1 MSRCFFYNRPSDKGS
16 TQACCFSTLTHFVC
30 IWMSVYATASVCL
43 SEGNLREWVPEIL
56 CGLWALHWIEDDW
69 ILYEHAVFFEVNF
82 TNLKTHEASTSQGTE
97 TFWYSQHKIEQA
109 VRSVESSDLECVS
122 LRRRWNAAKDGI
134 LMATSAHIEPSEAFS
149 LKFSLMGVKVG
160 IFWPWGGVVFYL
172 LLEKMISHKI
182 ILCSEM
188 TFLVL

>member
-1 MSRCFFYNRPSDKGS
+1 MNE
-16 TQACCFSTLTHFVC
+16 C
-30 IWMSVYATASVCL
+30 IYATASVCL

-109 VRSVESSDLECVS
+109 VRSVESLDFSVCHWEENSDGMQLKMACWWS
-122 LRRRWNAAKDGI
+122 LQS
-134 LMATSAHIEPSEAFS
+134 TSSPTKLSHWSLVWWE
-149 LKFSLMGVKVG
+149 LKFGRFGFGKELYVIYYWKNDTPQDYFMFWNG
-160 IFWPWGGVVFYL
+160 ISSVVMYSKGF
-172 LLEKMISHKI
+172 
-182 ILCSEM
+182 
-188 TFLVL
+188 